1 MRSLEIV
8 QISQLLLGGRK
19 VEECLKSKKP
29 HRELSMICLLLLGV
43 WKEIRKACGVS
54 QGITELGAEAG
65 RSGRGLGEK
74 AAPKPPIICS
84 AFMTHPRY

>member
-1 MRSLEIV
+1 M
-8 QISQLLLGGRK
+8 
-19 VEECLKSKKP
+19 
-29 HRELSMICLLLLGV
+29 
-43 WKEIRKACGVS
+43 IRKACGVS